1 MECGHLIGEVSSYG
15 DFNEV
20 ICADELIKFFDS
32 QNLERIL
39 HDKHPIGFYRLYKFN
54 YCPACGAKIDWNKII
69 IDLLTNKK

>member
-1 MECGHLIGEVSSYG
+1 MECEHLIGEVSSYE

-39 HDKHPIGFYRLYKFN
+39 HDKHPIGFYILYKFN
-54 YCPACGAKIDWNKII
+54 YCPNCGANIDWDKII
-69 IDLLTNKK
+69 RDLLTNKK